1 MTRLL
6 PERHVPLTSS
16 HSLPRWSLE
25 GCRRAMRLTA
35 ALEKPEGHRH
45 LQPPLQRLRRGRRS
59 PGGPRAPVR
68 AGLECHSTLSAGPSR
83 DPAACRRLQVCL
95 TWPPRERS
103 SFLLGLLWRGSGAA
117 GISPS
122 SHRLRHLRRSFRCVI
137 PAPPQPQFS
146 TSQRPDG
153 VFAF

>member
-68 AGLECHSTLSAGPSR
+68 VGLECHSTLSAGPSR
-83 DPAACRRLQVCL
+83 DPAGM
-95 TWPPRERS
+95 PPAA
-103 SFLLGLLWRGSGAA
+103 GLSHVAPTGKIEFPPGLWRGSGAA